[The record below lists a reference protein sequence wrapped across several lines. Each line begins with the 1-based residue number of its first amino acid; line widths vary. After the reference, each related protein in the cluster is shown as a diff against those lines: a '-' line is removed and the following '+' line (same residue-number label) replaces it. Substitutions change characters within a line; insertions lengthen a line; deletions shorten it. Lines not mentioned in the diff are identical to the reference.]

1 MLESIFYFYISNDAI
16 GYFDVEK
23 YCCLY
28 PAMKIKAIDTLIN
41 HLVIQV
47 RIHSVIPTSRL

>member
-28 PAMKIKAIDTLIN
+28 PAMKIKAIIN
-41 HLVIQV
+41 HLVVQV

>member
-28 PAMKIKAIDTLIN
+28 PAMKIKAMDTLIN